1 MFEGAQ
7 KVIRR
12 HKSKKDRKYN
22 EQMKKTKRETT
33 FHKML
38 HRKERISNTTQTP
51 LNRFLVGF
59 M

>member
-38 HRKERISNTTQTP
+38 HRKDRISNTTQTP
-51 LNRFLVGF
+51 LKT
-59 M
+59 